1 MTQSAEALGKEVR
14 VANTLFLIA
23 NLQAKPGQE
32 DLLGAELEAMVKPSL
47 DEPGCL
53 AYRPY
58 VDPHDAG
65 AYVIVEEWKD
75 KEALYFHFETPHFQ
89 KIAGV
94 LDDLL
99 AEPLTIR
106 LLNMVDV
113 ELPPGIEELRV
124 K

>member
-1 MTQSAEALGKEVR
+1 MAT
-14 VANTLFLIA
+14 TLFLLA
-23 NLQAKPGQE
+23 TLQAKPGQE
-32 DLLGAELEAMVKPSL
+32 DRLGAKLDAMVAPSL
-47 DEPGCL
+47 EEPGCL

-58 VDPHDAG
+58 ADPKDPG

-75 KEALYFHFETPHFQ
+75 KDALFFHFSTPHFE

-106 LLNMVDV
+106 LLETVDI
-113 ELPPGIEELRV
+113 ELPGGLEEVRL
-124 K
+124 KP